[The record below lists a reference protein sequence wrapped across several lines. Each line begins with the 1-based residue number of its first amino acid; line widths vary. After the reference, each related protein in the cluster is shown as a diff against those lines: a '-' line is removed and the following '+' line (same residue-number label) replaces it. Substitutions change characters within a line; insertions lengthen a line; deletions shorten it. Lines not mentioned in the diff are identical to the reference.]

1 MGLSGINRFNDA
13 GCLPLTTQEW
23 LQAAKLPKHT
33 KMIQLHSSQVDYAID
48 AEHDNQHKCQQWP
61 PQQEPLGIA
70 LFPSVDPLA
79 HGPWRPEI
87 HQEGDRQHGVSQ
99 GQIGDKIRHP
109 SEHNVNL
116 VGVFLGCCTHLRR
129 EMEQNELGQSIMGSA
144 QQIGSLPSGNLT

>member
-23 LQAAKLPKHT
+23 LEAAKLPKHT

-70 LFPSVDPLA
+70 LSPSVDPLA

-87 HQEGDRQHGVSQ
+87 HQEGYRHHGVSQ
-99 GQIGDKIRHP
+99 GQVGDKIRHP

-116 VGVFLGCCTHLRR
+116 VGVYGMLH
-129 EMEQNELGQSIMGSA
+129 SSSA
-144 QQIGSLPSGNLT
+144 GDGTKWIRTIDHGFHPTNWKSSLFVSS